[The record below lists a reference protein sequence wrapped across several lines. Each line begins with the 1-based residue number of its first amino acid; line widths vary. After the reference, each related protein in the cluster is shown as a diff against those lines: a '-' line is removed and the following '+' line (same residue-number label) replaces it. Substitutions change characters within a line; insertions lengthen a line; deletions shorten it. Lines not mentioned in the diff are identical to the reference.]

1 MSRNIRFVLSTL
13 ASIGLGAS
21 LLFGQR
27 ARGGPFGSATPPTP
41 VVTSYF
47 YPTLEWYGGY
57 SPPYPVFSPA
67 YNNPPNYWWTG
78 YYPEAD
84 PRQEGY
90 NPSSGYPAETV
101 KILLLKTFPAKASV
115 TPDGVCIGTAD
126 FLGPT
131 QLPMGE
137 HSLRVEAAAYEAFE
151 TVLKV
156 ERPGVQQLEVRL
168 NPIVHTAK
176 PGPRK

>member
-13 ASIGLGAS
+13 VSIGLGAS

-27 ARGGPFGSATPPTP
+27 ARGGAFGSATPPTP

-47 YPTLEWYGGY
+47 YPTLGWYGGY
-57 SPPYPVFSPA
+57 SPPYPAFSPP
-67 YNNPPNYWWTG
+67 YNPPDYWWTG
-78 YYPEAD
+78 QYPEAD

-90 NPSSGYPAETV
+90 NPSSGYLAETV
-101 KILLLKTFPAKASV
+101 QMLLLTTFPAKARV
-115 TPDGVCIGTAD
+115 TLNGIFIGTAD
-126 FLGPT
+126 LLGPT

-137 HSLRVEAAAYEAFE
+137 HSLRVEAVAYGPFE
-151 TVLKV
+151 TVLRV
-156 ERPGVQQLEVRL
+156 ERPGVQQLELRL
-168 NPIVHTAK
+168 DPIVHAAK